1 MLLVVLLVD
10 LLGLLLVVRTLAGL
24 FCGASQAPQEGG
36 REALTSIVSRP
47 QARGNIYRFG
57 TMGVLVEE
65 EEEVVICSL

>member
-1 MLLVVLLVD
+1 MLLLVD
-10 LLGLLLVVRTLAGL
+10 LLGLLLVLRTLAGL

-47 QARGNIYRFG
+47 QAGGNIYRLG

-65 EEEVVICSL
+65 EDEVKVICSL